1 MATSSE
7 QRDAYAVVR
16 LDSFRNWT
24 PRPENVTVRRIVDR
38 LVDAELEV
46 RQLNAL
52 APTGT
57 VYFIQ
62 RTTVVREAAPRSSAP
77 VAPVAVAVV
86 APPSPRSRKARAERK
101 AAKTTKKKSK
111 RK

>member
-1 MATSSE
+1 VATE
-7 QRDAYAVVR
+7 QPNFYAVVR

-24 PRPENVTVRRIVDR
+24 PRPENVTVRKVHER
-38 LVDAELEV
+38 LAEAEYEV
-46 RQLNAL
+46 RHLNAT

-62 RTTVVREAAPRSSAP
+62 RTTVARDAKPPVLVAAER
-77 VAPVAVAVV
+77 VAAAVAEVV
-86 APPSPRSRKARAERK
+86 NPRSRKARAERK
-101 AAKTTKKKSK
+101 AGKTKKKGK